1 MYDVI
6 ARPLQFYYELWPSYA
21 GAISL
26 LTLTVMLVLLPLTL
40 KGTRSML
47 AMQKLQPELKKLQN
61 QHRDDRQKLNE
72 EVMKFYKENN
82 INPLSGCMPLLL
94 QMPIFLILYRVL
106 NELLWRATSGYDL
119 GAAVARAA
127 NGVNGG
133 VFEDFGN
140 FQPKHLDH
148 SSALYRDL
156 SSTSEMSSLGMNLA
170 DSAQKALS
178 HGAGTAAPYILLV
191 MAVAGTSY
199 YQQRQIAG
207 RPGASA
213 VNPQQQM
220 LLKIMPVFFAF
231 ISLTLPAGLVVYFL
245 VSNLFRIGQ
254 QAFITRTMYRDH
266 DGSAIETTARDVDG
280 SSAKSGGLFAGL
292 KDSLPNPNRA
302 REEVR
307 ASKGGDKA
315 GANGQ
320 SKGAKASS
328 GGSKSAGGSG
338 GSGQTKQSNTR
349 AAGPSRTAPS
359 SANRARKKKKRK

>member
-1 MYDVI
+1 MYDII

-26 LTLTVMLVLLPLTL
+26 LTLTVMFVLLPLTL

-106 NELLWRATSGYDL
+106 NELLWRAPSGFDL
-119 GAAVARAA
+119 GAATARAA
-127 NGVNGG
+127 NGVNNG
-133 VFEDFGN
+133 VFERFGN
-140 FQPKHLDH
+140 FEPKHLDE
-148 SSALYRDL
+148 SSSLYADL
-156 SSTSEMSSLGMNLA
+156 TNTNEMSSLGMNLA
-170 DSAQKALS
+170 ESAQRALS
-178 HGAGTAAPYILLV
+178 SGVGQAAPYLVLV

-207 RPGASA
+207 RPGASQ

-245 VSNLFRIGQ
+245 VSNVFRIGQ
-254 QAFITRTMYRDH
+254 QALITRTMYKED
-266 DGSAIETTARDVDG
+266 DAAIEASGREVDT
-280 SSAKSGGLFAGL
+280 SST
-292 KDSLPNPNRA
+292 
-302 REEVR
+302 
-307 ASKGGDKA
+307 
-315 GANGQ
+315 
-320 SKGAKASS
+320 SS
-328 GGSKSAGGSG
+328 GGFFATLKNQANQASQSRTDARSASTPAKRSG
-338 GSGQTKQSNTR
+338 GSG
-349 AAGPSRTAPS
+349 AAKSKAAPADKTGGANAKKGSGAKKPGAAPSRTAPS
-359 SANRARKKKKRK
+359 RANRSRNKKKRK

>member
-1 MYDVI
+1 MYEVI

-47 AMQKLQPELKKLQN
+47 AMQKLQPELRKLQN

-106 NELLWRATSGYDL
+106 NELLWRAPSGHDL
-119 GAAVARAA
+119 GAAAARAA
-127 NGVNGG
+127 TGVNGG
-133 VFEDFGN
+133 VFERFGN
-140 FQPKHLDH
+140 FQPKHLD
-148 SSALYRDL
+148 STSALYRDL
-156 SSTSEMSSLGMNLA
+156 TGTNEMSSLGMNLA

-178 HGAGTAAPYILLV
+178 HGVGTAAPYILLV

-199 YQQRQIAG
+199 FQQRQIAG
-207 RPGASA
+207 RPGASQ

-231 ISLTLPAGLVVYFL
+231 ISLTLPSGLVVYFL

-266 DGSAIETTARDVDG
+266 DGAIDTTARDADG
-280 SSAKSGGLFAGL
+280 SSTSSGLFGNL
-292 KDSLPNPNRA
+292 FKDIPNPAKA

-307 ASKGGDKA
+307 ASKAKVAAKGSQGGSNKGTQQKKQSAKGSPA
-315 GANGQ
+315 G
-320 SKGAKASS
+320 SKG
-328 GGSKSAGGSG
+328 GGA
-338 GSGQTKQSNTR
+338 QTKAR
-349 AAGPSRTAPS
+349 ASAPSRSAPTAS
-359 SANRARKKKKRK
+359 NRSRKKKKRK